1 MNEYYKNDGGQF
13 KDSEERS
20 SYGYENAGYADD
32 QYSGNG
38 GGFSGGPGFNSSNET
53 GGGSGK

>member
-38 GGFSGGPGFNSSNET
+38 GGFSGGPG
-53 GGGSGK
+53 